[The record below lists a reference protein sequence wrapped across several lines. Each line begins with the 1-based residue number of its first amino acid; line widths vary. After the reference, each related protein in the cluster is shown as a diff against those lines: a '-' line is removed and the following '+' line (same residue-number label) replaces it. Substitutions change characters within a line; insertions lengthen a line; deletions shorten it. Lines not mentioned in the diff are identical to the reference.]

1 MNTLEQIADLE
12 KQYLLQTYN
21 RYPIAFSRGKGVFLF
36 DLEGKRYLDFV
47 SGLGVNA
54 LGHAHP
60 RIVKAIREQAAMLVH
75 ISNLYYHE
83 YQGPLAE
90 KLCKLSGLNR
100 AFFSNSGTEAIEGSI
115 KLARLAGHRAG
126 GAAKSRLV
134 ALDGSY
140 HGRTF
145 GALSLTGQDKHRKG
159 FEPLLEEVTFV
170 KQNDL
175 ASLRAAISDETCAI
189 VLEPVFGEGGIYEC
203 SVEFLQECR
212 ALADRHRAALIFDEI
227 QCGLGRTGTMF
238 AFQSF
243 GVTPDIVAIAKPIAA
258 GLPLGAFI
266 AKEEFASA
274 ISPGQHGTTF
284 GGGPLACRVAL
295 EFLAIV
301 EEEKLLEN
309 VNKVG
314 AYLHQELNALADR
327 HHAALIFDEIQCGLG
342 RTGTMFAFQS
352 FGVTPDIVAI
362 AKPIAAGLPL
372 GAFLAKEEFA
382 SAISPGQH
390 GTTFGGGPLA
400 CRVALEFLA
409 IVEEEKLLE
418 NVNKVGAYLQQ
429 ELKALAEKSAAARE
443 VRGRGF
449 IQGIEL
455 EIPARPI
462 VDAGLAEGVLF
473 NSTQD
478 TVVRFLPPFLL
489 EEKHVDKGIRVL
501 KKLLGKKRKKAA

>member
-1 MNTLEQIADLE
+1 MNTLEQIAELE
-12 KQYLLQTYN
+12 RQYLLQTYN

-60 RIVKAIREQAAMLVH
+60 RIVKAIREQAAKLVH

-175 ASLRAAISDETCAI
+175 ESLRSAISDETCAI

-227 QCGLGRTGTMF
+227 QCGLGRTGT
-238 AFQSF
+238 
-243 GVTPDIVAIAKPIAA
+243 I
-258 GLPLGAFI
+258 
-266 AKEEFASA
+266 
-274 ISPGQHGTTF
+274 
-284 GGGPLACRVAL
+284 
-295 EFLAIV
+295 
-301 EEEKLLEN
+301 
-309 VNKVG
+309 
-314 AYLHQELNALADR
+314 
-327 HHAALIFDEIQCGLG
+327 
-342 RTGTMFAFQS
+342 FAFQS

-429 ELKALAEKSAAARE
+429 ELKALAEKSAAATE

-449 IQGIEL
+449 IQGIQL

>member
-1 MNTLEQIADLE
+1 MKTFEQIAELE
-12 KQYLLQTYN
+12 RRYLLGTYN
-21 RYPIAFSRGKGVFLF
+21 RYPVVFTRGKGVFLY
-36 DLEGKRYLDFV
+36 DIDDRRYLDFV

-60 RIVKAIREQAAMLVH
+60 RIVKTIREQAGKLIHV
-75 ISNLYYHE
+75 SNLYYHE
-83 YQGPLAE
+83 YQGALAE
-90 KLCKLSGLNR
+90 KLCELARGASGESFR
-100 AFFSNSGTEAIEGSI
+100 AFFQNSGTEAIEGSI

-126 GAAKSRLV
+126 GEGKSRLV
-134 ALDGSY
+134 ALQGSY

-145 GALSLTGQDKHRKG
+145 GALSLTGQEKHRKG
-159 FEPLLEEVTFV
+159 FEPMLEDVTFV
-170 KQNDL
+170 AQNDL
-175 ASLRAAISDETCAI
+175 EGLRAAVNDNTCAI
-189 VLEPVFGEGGIYEC
+189 VLEPIFGEGGIYEC
-203 SVEFLQECR
+203 SVEFLKECR
-212 ALADRHRAALIFDEI
+212 AAADRH
-227 QCGLGRTGTMF
+227 
-238 AFQSF
+238 
-243 GVTPDIVAIAKPIAA
+243 K
-258 GLPLGAFI
+258 
-266 AKEEFASA
+266 
-274 ISPGQHGTTF
+274 
-284 GGGPLACRVAL
+284 
-295 EFLAIV
+295 
-301 EEEKLLEN
+301 
-309 VNKVG
+309 
-314 AYLHQELNALADR
+314 
-327 HHAALIFDEIQCGLG
+327 AALIFDEIQCGLG

-409 IVEEEKLLE
+409 IVEDEKLLDH
-418 NVNKVGAYLQQ
+418 VNKVGAYLQQ
-429 ELKALAEKSAAARE
+429 ELKTIVQKTAAAKE

-449 IQGIEL
+449 IQGINL

-462 VDAGLAEGVLF
+462 VDAALAEGVLF

-501 KKLLGKKRKKAA
+501 KKLLRKKKSSGQ

>member
-1 MNTLEQIADLE
+1 MKTLEQIAELE
-12 KQYLLQTYN
+12 RKYLLQTYN
-21 RYPIAFSRGKGVFLF
+21 RYPVVLSRGKGVFVY

-47 SGLGVNA
+47 AGLGVNA

-60 RIVKAIREQAAMLVH
+60 RVVKAIRDQASKLVH

-83 YQGPLAE
+83 YQGALAE
-90 KLCKLSGLNR
+90 KLCTLSGLNR

-126 GAAKSRLV
+126 GEAKCRLV
-134 ALDGSY
+134 ALEGSY

-159 FEPLLEEVTFV
+159 FEPLLEDVTFV
-170 KQNDL
+170 KQNDIEG
-175 ASLRAAISDETCAI
+175 LRSAVNDNTCAI
-189 VLEPVFGEGGIYEC
+189 VLEPIFGEGGIYEC

-227 QCGLGRTGTMF
+227 QCGLGRTGT
-238 AFQSF
+238 
-243 GVTPDIVAIAKPIAA
+243 I
-258 GLPLGAFI
+258 
-266 AKEEFASA
+266 
-274 ISPGQHGTTF
+274 
-284 GGGPLACRVAL
+284 
-295 EFLAIV
+295 
-301 EEEKLLEN
+301 
-309 VNKVG
+309 
-314 AYLHQELNALADR
+314 
-327 HHAALIFDEIQCGLG
+327 
-342 RTGTMFAFQS
+342 FAFQS

-418 NVNKVGAYLQQ
+418 NVNRVGAYLHQ
-429 ELKALAEKSAAARE
+429 ALNDLVGKRAAAKE

-449 IQGIEL
+449 IQGIQL

-462 VDAGLAEGVLF
+462 VDAALAEGVLF

-489 EEKHVDKGIRVL
+489 EQKHVDKGIRVL
-501 KKLLGKKRKKAA
+501 KKLLGRRQKAAA